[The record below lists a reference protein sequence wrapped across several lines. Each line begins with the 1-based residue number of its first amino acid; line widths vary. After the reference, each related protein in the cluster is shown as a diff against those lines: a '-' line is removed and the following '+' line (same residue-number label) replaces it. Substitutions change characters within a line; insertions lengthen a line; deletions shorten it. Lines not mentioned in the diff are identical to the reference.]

1 MAGPDAEQ
9 EQKRAAAAAA
19 AYDYE
24 GDARWADYWS
34 NVLVPPHLASRPDV
48 VDHFKRKF
56 YQRYIDRDLVVEP
69 MSSTSSAQ
77 PSRPDVRSSSSTSSE
92 GVRARSSAGSS
103 SRSPPAAPPPT
114 QTEGA
119 PNPLRFD
126 ARTIHFSI
134 NAWVL
139 VVASLGMLPILPK
152 HLADRAC
159 KLSLL
164 GTILS
169 SAYSLYST
177 YGDSLAI
184 IVWDDRQYV
193 ERSGLSDSKRAW
205 NMPAVQSWLQ
215 SVLGTKDFIRLMF
228 SLMLFT
234 SQLHLKIAALPVLC
248 WALDHVARFL
258 RRNFAHSSFYR
269 RYLEEP
275 CLWVETNNTTLSL
288 LSSNAEIALGFLLI
302 ISLFSWR
309 RSIIQTFMYWQVLK
323 LMYHAPVTS
332 SYHQSAWA
340 NIGRI
345 VNPYIHRY
353 APFLQ
358 TPISAIQRW
367 WFR

>member
-1 MAGPDAEQ
+1 MAGSGADAEQ
-9 EQKRAAAAAA
+9 AEKRAAAA

-24 GDARWADYWS
+24 GDARWSGYWS
-34 NVLVPPHLASRPDV
+34 NILVPPNLASRPDV
-48 VDHFKRKF
+48 IDHYKRKF

-69 MSSTSSAQ
+69 MSFTGSTQ
-77 PSRPDVRSSSSTSSE
+77 QNRPDVRSSSSPSNE
-92 GVRARSSAGSS
+92 NLRACNSGST
-103 SRSPPAAPPPT
+103 SRSAPPRPPPT
-114 QTEGA
+114 QTDSA
-119 PNPLRFD
+119 VNPLRFD

-139 VVASLGMLPILPK
+139 VVAGLGMLPILPK

-169 SAYSLYST
+169 SGYSLYST
-177 YGDSLAI
+177 YG
-184 IVWDDRQYV
+184 
-193 ERSGLSDSKRAW
+193 KPRAW
-205 NMPAVQSWLQ
+205 NMPAIRAWLQ
-215 SVLGTKDFIRLMF
+215 SVLATKDFIHLMF
-228 SLMLFT
+228 SSMLFT

-258 RRNFAHSSFYR
+258 RRNFVRSSFYR

-309 RSIIQTFMYWQVLK
+309 RSIIQTIMYWQVLK

-340 NIGRI
+340 KIGRI

-353 APFLQ
+353 CPFLQ

-367 WFR
+367 WFRQ

>member
-1 MAGPDAEQ
+1 MAGSAADAEQ
-9 EQKRAAAAAA
+9 EQKRAAAA

-24 GDARWADYWS
+24 GDARWAEYWS
-34 NVLVPPHLASRPDV
+34 NVLVPPNLASRPDV
-48 VDHFKRKF
+48 VDHLKRKF
-56 YQRYIDRDLVVEP
+56 YQRYIDHDLVVEP
-69 MSSTSSAQ
+69 RSFTSSTQA
-77 PSRPDVRSSSSTSSE
+77 SRPDVRSSSSSSTE
-92 GVRARSSAGSS
+92 NVRARNSGSTA
-103 SRSPPAAPPPT
+103 RSAPPPPPPT
-114 QTEGA
+114 HTDSA
-119 PNPLRFD
+119 VNPLRFD

-134 NAWVL
+134 NAWIL
-139 VVASLGMLPILPK
+139 VVAGLGMLPILPK

-169 SAYSLYST
+169 SGYSLYST
-177 YGDSLAI
+177 YG
-184 IVWDDRQYV
+184 
-193 ERSGLSDSKRAW
+193 KPRAW
-205 NMPAVQSWLQ
+205 NMPAIQAWLQ
-215 SVLGTKDFIRLMF
+215 SILATKDFIHLMF
-228 SLMLFT
+228 SSMLFT

-258 RRNFAHSSFYR
+258 RRNFARSSFYR

-309 RSIIQTFMYWQVLK
+309 RSIVQTFMYWQVLK

-332 SYHQSAWA
+332 SYHQSTWA
-340 NIGRI
+340 KIGRI

>member
-1 MAGPDAEQ
+1 MGGGDASGGDGPEQ
-9 EQKRAAAAAA
+9 ELKRAAAAA
-19 AYDYE
+19 YNYE
-24 GDARWADYWS
+24 GDARWAEYWS
-34 NVLVPPHLASRPDV
+34 NILVPPHLASRPDV
-48 VDHFKRKF
+48 VDHYKRKF

-69 MSSTSSAQ
+69 MSSTGSTQ
-77 PSRPDVRSSSSTSSE
+77 PSGPEVRIKFQISCTT
-92 GVRARSSAGSS
+92 
-103 SRSPPAAPPPT
+103 APT
-114 QTEGA
+114 ATNRQCYKSLT
-119 PNPLRFD
+119 
-126 ARTIHFSI
+126 
-134 NAWVL
+134 VL
-139 VVASLGMLPILPK
+139 VVAGLGMLPILPK

-177 YGDSLAI
+177 YG
-184 IVWDDRQYV
+184 
-193 ERSGLSDSKRAW
+193 KPRAW

-215 SVLGTKDFIRLMF
+215 AVLGTKDFIHLMF

-234 SQLHLKIAALPVLC
+234 SQLHLKIAALPVFC

-258 RRNFAHSSFYR
+258 RRNFARSSFYR
-269 RYLEEP
+269 SYLEEP

-302 ISLFSWR
+302 ISLFSWQ

-323 LMYHAPVTS
+323 QMYHAPVTA

-340 NIGRI
+340 KIGRI

-353 APFLQ
+353 APFLN
-358 TPISAIQRW
+358 TPISAAQRW
-367 WFR
+367 WFRFININMNVGNV

>member
-1 MAGPDAEQ
+1 MAGSAADAEQ
-9 EQKRAAAAAA
+9 EQKRAAAA

-34 NVLVPPHLASRPDV
+34 NVLVPPNLDV

-56 YQRYIDRDLVVEP
+56 YQRYIDHDLVVEP
-69 MSSTSSAQ
+69 RSFTGSTQ
-77 PSRPDVRSSSSTSSE
+77 PSRPDVRSSSSSSSE
-92 GVRARSSAGSS
+92 NVRARNSGST
-103 SRSPPAAPPPT
+103 SRSAPPPPPPPT
-114 QTEGA
+114 QTDGA
-119 PNPLRFD
+119 ANPLRLD
-126 ARTIHFSI
+126 ARSIHFSL
-134 NAWVL
+134 NAWIL
-139 VVASLGMLPILPK
+139 VVAGLGMLPILPK

-164 GTILS
+164 GTIFS
-169 SAYSLYST
+169 SGYSLYST
-177 YGDSLAI
+177 YG
-184 IVWDDRQYV
+184 
-193 ERSGLSDSKRAW
+193 KPRAW
-205 NMPAVQSWLQ
+205 NMPAIQAWLQ
-215 SVLGTKDFIRLMF
+215 SVLATKDFIHLMF

-258 RRNFAHSSFYR
+258 RRNFARSSFYR
-269 RYLEEP
+269 QYLEEP

-302 ISLFSWR
+302 ISLLSWR

-340 NIGRI
+340 KIGRI